1 MAQRA
6 RGSNPGHAVT
16 HAQHAAHCK
25 STSESVPYGESDDPG
40 KMTYSRLAL
49 IERDLLIMRVKAKSR
64 VKASGSNERSKA
76 CHTHD
81 GPHTLRQGARTP
93 DELEK
98 HDLLDQHDR
107 DTTDT
112 IQHATATSDHCAAG
126 E

>member
-1 MAQRA
+1 
-6 RGSNPGHAVT
+6 
-16 HAQHAAHCK
+16 
-25 STSESVPYGESDDPG
+25 
-40 KMTYSRLAL
+40 MTYSRLAL

-112 IQHATATSDHCAAG
+112 IQYTPLQPQTTALQESDIANRQW
-126 E
+126 